1 VVGEPI
7 DTVSDEP
14 TGTPQRRG
22 REALEATEALDETGG
37 FAGQVVV
44 AQARSLAVD
53 VLRAT
58 GLEREEALGLLPSL
72 PPGPVSYG

>member
-1 VVGEPI
+1 MPPPLRPL
-7 DTVSDEP
+7 SSRP
-14 TGTPQRRG
+14 RHS
-22 REALEATEALDETGG
+22 DETGG

-58 GLEREEALGLLPSL
+58 GLDREQALGLLPSL